1 MPSKPPLYRPRSARS
16 PSDQRKIHDA
26 RRGSARERGYSAR
39 WDAASGAY
47 RRAHPL
53 CLGCSAVGRV
63 EPATVTDHVVPHG
76 GDHGL
81 MWDRDNWQPACR
93 WHHDVVK
100 QQLEVRWRSGS
111 LPASALRLDSREA
124 AALTRDLDPTLGG

>member
-1 MPSKPPLYRPRSARS
+1 
-16 PSDQRKIHDA
+16 
-26 RRGSARERGYSAR
+26 
-39 WDAASGAY
+39 
-47 RRAHPL
+47 
-53 CLGCSAVGRV
+53 
-63 EPATVTDHVVPHG
+63 
-76 GDHGL
+76 

-100 QQLEVRWRSGS
+100 QQLEVRWRAGS